1 MDNYLLHELG
11 KALYALETEGGALPD
26 LLTFHRGSGGDT
38 PVGRSA
44 CASRPPVNLSMLD
57 LKMRTE
63 NLLAFW
69 AGQIAVTSGVGAPQ
83 EHSVPVLAGW
93 LQRHLWVFDE
103 APWGGMAAEE
113 IVAQS
118 RLVSEVVADSGA
130 DEYEEAPPEW
140 ASCRVVASWLTRCG
154 YRVSHMRVW
163 RWAQAGLVRTVTG
176 DGGTLVC
183 YADAERACID
193 AAPGVGVA
201 VLHPMV

>member
-1 MDNYLLHELG
+1 MDDYLLHELG
-11 KALYALETEGGALPD
+11 KALYTLETEGEALAD
-26 LLTFHRGSGGDT
+26 LLTFRRGSGGDT

-63 NLLAFW
+63 DLLAFW
-69 AGQIAVTSGVGAPQ
+69 AGQIAVASGVGVPQ
-83 EHSVPVLAGW
+83 GQDVPVLAGW
-93 LQRHLWVFDE
+93 LQRHLWVFDG
-103 APWGGMAAEE
+103 APWGAMAAEE

-140 ASCRVVASWLTRCG
+140 ASCRVVASWLTRRG

-163 RWAQAGLVRTVTG
+163 RWAQAGLVQTVASD
-176 DGGTLVC
+176 DGVLVC
-183 YADAERACID
+183 YADAECACID

>member
-1 MDNYLLHELG
+1 MDDYLLHELG
-11 KALYALETEGGALPD
+11 KALYTLETEGGALAD
-26 LLTFHRGSGGDT
+26 LLTFRRCSGSDT

-69 AGQIAVTSGVGAPQ
+69 AGQIAVASGVGVPQ

-93 LQRHLWVFDE
+93 LQRYLWVFDGV
-103 APWGGMAAEE
+103 PWGVMAAEE

-130 DEYEEAPPEW
+130 DEYGETPPEW
-140 ASCRVVASWLTRCG
+140 ASWRVV
-154 YRVSHMRVW
+154 VS
-163 RWAQAGLVRTVTG
+163 GEP
-176 DGGTLVC
+176 
-183 YADAERACID
+183 YA
-193 AAPGVGVA
+193 GVA
-201 VLHPMV
+201 MGAGRAGADGAG

>member
-1 MDNYLLHELG
+1 VDDYLLHELG
-11 KALYALETEGGALPD
+11 KALYTLETEGGAMAD
-26 LLTFHRGSGGDT
+26 LLTFRRGSGGDT
-38 PVGRSA
+38 PGGRSA

-57 LKMRTE
+57 LKICTE

-69 AGQIAVTSGVGAPQ
+69 AGQIAVASGVGVPQ
-83 EHSVPVLAGW
+83 EHSISVLARW

-118 RLVSEVVADSGA
+118 RLVAEVVADSS
-130 DEYEEAPPEW
+130 DECEEVPPEW
-140 ASCRVVASWLTRCG
+140 ASCRVVASWLARRG

-163 RWAQAGLVRTVTG
+163 RWAQAGLVRTATG
-176 DGGTLVC
+176 DDGSLVC
-183 YADAERACID
+183 YADAERACAD
-193 AAPGVGVA
+193 TAPGVGVA

>member
-1 MDNYLLHELG
+1 MDDYLLHELG
-11 KALYALETEGGALPD
+11 KALYTLETEGGAMAD
-26 LLTFHRGSGGDT
+26 LLTFRRGSGGDT
-38 PVGRSA
+38 PGGRSA

-57 LKMRTE
+57 LKICTE

-69 AGQIAVTSGVGAPQ
+69 AGQIAVASGVGVPQ
-83 EHSVPVLAGW
+83 EHSISVLARW

-118 RLVSEVVADSGA
+118 RLVAEVVADSS
-130 DEYEEAPPEW
+130 DECEEVPPEW
-140 ASCRVVASWLTRCG
+140 ASCRVVASWLARRG

-163 RWAQAGLVRTVTG
+163 RWAQAGLVRTATG
-176 DGGTLVC
+176 DDGSLVC
-183 YADAERACID
+183 YADAERACAD
-193 AAPGVGVA
+193 TAPGVGVA

>member
-1 MDNYLLHELG
+1 MDDYLLHELG
-11 KALYALETEGGALPD
+11 KALYILETEGGALAD
-26 LLTFHRGSGGDT
+26 LLTFRRGGGDT

-44 CASRPPVNLSMLD
+44 CASRPPVSLSMLD

-69 AGQIAVTSGVGAPQ
+69 AGQIAVVSGVGAPQ

-93 LQRHLWVFDE
+93 LQRHLWVFDG
-103 APWGGMAAEE
+103 APWGVMAAEE

-118 RLVSEVVADSGA
+118 RLVSEVVSAPGA
-130 DEYEEAPPEW
+130 DECEEAPPEW
-140 ASCRVVASWLTRCG
+140 ASCRVVASWLTHRG

-163 RWAQAGLVRTVTG
+163 RWAQAGLVQTVPG
-176 DGGTLVC
+176 EDELLVC

-193 AAPGVGVA
+193 ATPGAGVA